1 MFHRDIKPENF
12 LIGRKDPQNIYL
24 IDFGFSRKFRSSRT
38 GKHIKCSNIKKAYG
52 TFRYMSKN
60 ANKGYEL
67 SRRDDL
73 ESFGYMII
81 YLAKNNLPWL
91 YLENSISDTSKLNK
105 AIYIFKNSIT
115 SEQLCKDLPEEFNNF
130 IKYVRNLDFEQNP
143 DYSYLKGLF
152 ISVLSRNELKNDLL
166 FSWITNKGEI
176 TNQKGHV
183 RRVDQRGRKNSKSRL
198 YNKIKK
204 SLEKEN
210 NRHKKMLIDLSLE
223 KINNLHNN
231 QSLNKNN
238 YNNYNNEINKTNNI
252 KINIYGPMKSDYSNN
267 RKINLFKNEN
277 NSFFIRNIRNKIMPV
292 TSANISKDNISNKLK
307 VKNKIYRTTTTG
319 SLISLNNKSQKT
331 FKRYNNLGNKLVNK
345 ITLNNN
351 YNSPFNNAIKLSG
364 NIRGISK
371 NINYKT
377 INEREYLKN
386 KNVKTQNNS
395 IIKMNRLNEI
405 KKTKS
410 RNIIIKP
417 KILNKNNNTNSN
429 INNIRNKFY
438 VIKNNINNYSITQIN
453 N

>member
-1 MFHRDIKPENF
+1 M
-12 LIGRKDPQNIYL
+12 
-24 IDFGFSRKFRSSRT
+24 SR
-38 GKHIKCSNIKKAYG
+38 
-52 TFRYMSKN
+52 N

-91 YLENSISDTSKLNK
+91 YLENSISDISKLNK

-152 ISVLSRNELKNDLL
+152 MSVLSRNELKNDLL

-252 KINIYGPMKSDYSNN
+252 KTNIYNSMKSDYSNN

-319 SLISLNNKSQKT
+319 SLISLNNASQKT

-364 NIRGISK
+364 NIRGFSK

-417 KILNKNNNTNSN
+417 KIFNKNNNTNSN

-438 VIKNNINNYSITQIN
+438 VIKNNKNNYSITQTN